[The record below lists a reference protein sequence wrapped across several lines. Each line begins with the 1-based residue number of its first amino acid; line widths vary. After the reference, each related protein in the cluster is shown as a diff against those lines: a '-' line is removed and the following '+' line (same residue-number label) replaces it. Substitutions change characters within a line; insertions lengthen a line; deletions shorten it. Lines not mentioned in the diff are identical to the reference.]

1 MVQEKQKENYMNK
14 TILGIDLG
22 VTSCGWCL
30 LERDE
35 KGNIVKFIDS
45 GVRIFNSP
53 KEPKGDTLKNAKRR
67 EKRLSRRNNLRKNRR
82 VKKLINLLLEERF
95 LSPSFVNKESH
106 TVELTH
112 LINQELGDPFEIR
125 AKALDQ
131 KISKDELSYA
141 LIHLA
146 RRRGFRSSKKSLSNE
161 EKKAQAEASEISE
174 EMKKSQCR
182 TIGEYI
188 NQKGQDPVEGKRGKY
203 LLRPLIENE
212 LDEILS
218 SQRNFG
224 NNISEELENKIKE
237 IIFYQRPL
245 KLQKD
250 KIGFCT
256 YETKKRTT
264 KYHPDAQKFV
274 IFERIKNL
282 KLIQDVANDKSR
294 LLTNSESLKL
304 LDLLLNRK
312 EMSFKEIKKELNISK
327 DDMFNYEK
335 DSDKFKGNDI
345 LTLFSKDTAT
355 DYIKLSDNEKEALL
369 NDMFTIFDEEA
380 REKRLEKQWK
390 NKFSSEKFY
399 DDIINNNTTPKY
411 LNMSLRACRRLL
423 KEMLDNPDV
432 KNSYDAKKI
441 IYPDFY
447 NKQKDDKNNDK
458 NFILKFDT
466 TRNPTVD
473 KAANQCRKIINEII
487 KEHGKPDQVN
497 IELARDLK
505 ASKKQK
511 IKMNKRNKERVKE
524 KESFKKEIENHIGKN
539 FNSLPKNEQHELL
552 DKIQLYYEPKNKGQV
567 IYPVKTENGYEISHE
582 AINLTDLLNDSQNKY
597 EVDHI
602 IPRAISMDDRLS
614 NKIISLK
621 SQNQFKLNRTPFDV
635 WGADAKFYNEY
646 FLFIK
651 EQIPHKL
658 KTFGLSTQDYIADNG
673 FNTRHLNDTRYM
685 SLFVKEQLE
694 DYFEKVLTIK
704 GGMTSIIR
712 NMIGLKTKNRDNH
725 LHHAEDAF
733 VVAFSSEKT
742 IKVAYE
748 NLRKQKGR
756 EVFKELIKSKVLNDF
771 KNHLENIIVSHE
783 QNQNIGEFLED
794 TKYGKRIVLNDK
806 VVKENNKTKNLDSA
820 EEFYVHRVN
829 IKDLAKKQIDKVTDE
844 SVKKMLENY
853 VEKNKITSEKPFSN
867 LDYLPHSNG
876 TFIKKVRIKTN
887 FGKTFK
893 KENEIKNMHQHF
905 VYSGNHHLDVWE
917 NKKTGDVK
925 PVMITNFEQ
934 KINEVYFKVGERILQ
949 TDLRKY
955 FEEINNKNEEIKNE
969 NNYLFSLK
977 INDIVCYKDEYYRI
991 QRMSIE
997 KNGSTRVYVRRTESS
1012 TTDVGIKFKDEFHNI
1027 ANKKIKEL
1035 KKKKINILGYEK

>member
-35 KGNIVKFIDS
+35 QGNIVKFIDS

-82 VKKLINLLLEERF
+82 TKKLINALLKEGF
-95 LSPSFVNKESH
+95 LSPSFVSKENH

-174 EMKKSQCR
+174 EMKKAQCR

-224 NNISEELENKIKE
+224 NNISEEFENKIKE
-237 IIFYQRPL
+237 IVFYQRPL

-250 KIGFCT
+250 KIGYCT
-256 YETKKRTT
+256 YEAKKRTT

-282 KLIQDVANDKSR
+282 KLIQDVANDKSK
-294 LLTNSESLKL
+294 LLTNDESLKL

-312 EMSFKEIKKELNISK
+312 EMSFKEIKKELNISQ

-335 DSDKFKGNDI
+335 DNDKFKGNDI
-345 LTLFSKDTAT
+345 LTLFSKDTVK
-355 DYIKLSDNEKEALL
+355 DYLKLSGDEKEALL
-369 NDMFTIFDEEA
+369 SDMFTIFDEEA
-380 REKRLEKQWK
+380 REKRLLEQWK
-390 NKFSSEKFY
+390 DKFKSEKFY
-399 DDIINNNTTPKY
+399 DDIVNNNTTQKY
-411 LNMSLRACRRLL
+411 LNISLRVCRRLL

-432 KNSYDAKKI
+432 KNSYDAKKVV
-441 IYPDFY
+441 YPDFY
-447 NKQKDDKNNDK
+447 NKQKNIEVKDK

-487 KEHGKPDQVN
+487 KTHGKPDQVN

-524 KESFKKEIENHIGKN
+524 KEEFKKEIEKHISKN
-539 FNSLPKNEQHELL
+539 FDSLPKNEQHELL

-567 IYPVKTENGYEISHE
+567 IYPVKTENGYEISRE

-597 EVDHI
+597 EIDHI

-658 KTFGLSTQDYIADNG
+658 KTFGLSTQDYITDNG

-694 DYFEKVLTIK
+694 DYFEKALTIK

-733 VVAFSSEKT
+733 IVAFSSEKT
-742 IKVAYE
+742 IKAAYE

-756 EVFKELIKSKVLNDF
+756 GVFKELIKSQVLDEF
-771 KNHLENIIVSHE
+771 QNHLDNIIVSHE

-794 TKYGKRIVLNDK
+794 TKYGKRIVLDDK
-806 VVKENNKTKNLDSA
+806 VVKENNKTKNLDSS

-829 IKDLAKKQIDKVTDE
+829 IKDLTKKQIDKVTDK
-844 SVKKMLENY
+844 SVKKTLENY
-853 VEKNKITSEKPFSN
+853 VEKNKITNDKPFSN
-867 LDYLPHSNG
+867 IDYLPHLNG

-893 KENEIKNMHQHF
+893 KENESKDMHQHF

-917 NKKTGDVK
+917 DKKTGNVK

-934 KINEVYFKVGERILQ
+934 KINDVYSKIGEKILQ
-949 TDLRKY
+949 TDLKKY
-955 FEEINNKNEEIKNE
+955 FEEINNKNEEIRNE
-969 NNYLFSLK
+969 NNYLFSLR
-977 INDIVCYKDEYYRI
+977 INDLVCYEDEYYRV
-991 QRMSIE
+991 QRMSIKKE
-997 KNGSTRVYVRRTESS
+997 KNVELYVRKTVSS
-1012 TTDVGIKFKDEFHNI
+1012 TSDVGTKFKEEFQYIN
-1027 ANKKIKEL
+1027 NKKLKDL
-1035 KKKKINILGYEK
+1035 KKNEINILGHEK

>member
-1 MVQEKQKENYMNK
+1 MIQEKQKEIYMNK

-35 KGNIVKFIDS
+35 QGNIVKFIDS

-82 VKKLINLLLEERF
+82 TKKLINVLLEEGF
-95 LSPSFVNKESH
+95 LSPIYVSKENH
-106 TVELTH
+106 KVELTH

-125 AKALDQ
+125 EKALNQ
-131 KISKDELSYA
+131 KLSKDELSYA
-141 LIHLA
+141 IIHLA

-174 EMKKSQCR
+174 EMKKAQCR

-188 NQKGQDPVEGKRGKY
+188 NQKGQEPIEGKRGKY

-218 SQRNFG
+218 CQRSFG
-224 NNISEELENKIKE
+224 NLISEEFENKIKE

-250 KIGFCT
+250 KIGYCT
-256 YETKKRTT
+256 YEAKKRTT
-264 KYHPDAQKFV
+264 KYHTDAQKFV

-282 KLIQDVANDKSR
+282 KLIQDVANEKSR
-294 LLTNSESLKL
+294 LLTDEESLKL
-304 LDLLLNRK
+304 LELLLNKK
-312 EMSFKEIKKELNISK
+312 EMTFKEIKKKLNIPENHI
-327 DDMFNYEK
+327 FNFEK

-345 LTLFSKDTAT
+345 LSLFTKSVADV
-355 DYIKLSDNEKEALL
+355 YIKLSDKEKEELL
-369 NDMFTIFDEEA
+369 NDMFTIFDEDA
-380 REKRLEKQWK
+380 REKRLINQWED
-390 NKFSSEKFY
+390 KFNSEKFY
-399 DDIINNNTTPKY
+399 EEIVNNKTTPKY

-423 KEMLDNPDV
+423 KEMLHNPDV
-432 KNSYDAKKI
+432 KNSYDAKKLV
-441 IYPDFY
+441 YPDFY
-447 NKQKDDKNNDK
+447 NKQKNETNKDK

-487 KEHGKPDQVN
+487 KTYGKPDQVN

-524 KESFKKEIENHIGKN
+524 KENFKKEIENHICKN
-539 FNSLPKNEQHELL
+539 FDSLPKNEQHELL

-567 IYPVKTENGYEISHE
+567 IYPVKTENGYEISSE

-651 EQIPHKL
+651 DQIPHKL

-733 VVAFSSEKT
+733 IIAFSSEKT
-742 IKVAYE
+742 IKAAYD
-748 NLRKQKGR
+748 NLRQQKGR
-756 EVFKELIKSKVLNDF
+756 GIFKELIKSQVLTEF
-771 KNHLENIIVSHE
+771 QTHLENIIVSHE

-806 VVKENNKTKNLDSA
+806 VVRENNKTKDLDKVD
-820 EEFYVHRVN
+820 EFYVHRVN
-829 IKDLAKKQIDKVTDE
+829 IKDITKKQIDKITDL
-844 SVKKMLENY
+844 SVKETLENY
-853 VEKNKITSEKPFSN
+853 LKKNKINGDKPFSN
-867 LDYLPHSNG
+867 LEYLPHPNG

-893 KENEIKNMHQHF
+893 KEDSAKNMHQHF
-905 VYSGNHHLDVWE
+905 VYSGNHHLDVWI
-917 NKKTGDVK
+917 NKETGDVK

-934 KINEVYFKVGERILQ
+934 KINEVYSKIGDKILK
-949 TDLRKY
+949 TDLKNY

-969 NNYLFSLK
+969 NDYLFSLR
-977 INDIVCYKDEYYRI
+977 INDIVFYEGEYNRV
-991 QRMSIE
+991 QRMSVE
-997 KNGSTRVYVRRTESS
+997 KNGSTRIYIRKTESA
-1012 TTDVGIKFKDEFHNI
+1012 TTDVGLKFKGEFHNI

-1035 KKKKINILGYEK
+1035 KKKTINILGHEK

>member
-1 MVQEKQKENYMNK
+1 MVQEKQRENYMNK

-30 LERDE
+30 LERDGQ
-35 KGNIVKFIDS
+35 GNIVKFIDS

-82 VKKLINLLLEERF
+82 IKKLINVLLEEGF
-95 LSPSFVNKESH
+95 LSPSFVSKHNHK
-106 TVELTH
+106 VELTH

-174 EMKKSQCR
+174 EMKKAQCR

-188 NQKGQDPVEGKRGKY
+188 NQKGQDSVEGKRGKY

-212 LDEILS
+212 LDEIIT

-224 NNISEELENKIKE
+224 NNISEEFENKIKE
-237 IIFYQRPL
+237 IVFYQRPL

-250 KIGFCT
+250 KIGYCT
-256 YETKKRTT
+256 YEAKKRTT

-282 KLIQDVANDKSR
+282 KLIQDVAKDKSR
-294 LLTNSESLKL
+294 LLTNDESLKL

-335 DSDKFKGNDI
+335 DNDKFKGNDI
-345 LTLFSKDTAT
+345 LTLFSKDTVK
-355 DYIKLSDNEKEALL
+355 DYLKLSDDEKEALL
-369 NDMFTIFDEEA
+369 SDMFTIFDEEA
-380 REKRLEKQWK
+380 REKRLLEQWK
-390 NKFSSEKFY
+390 DKFKSEKFY
-399 DDIINNNTTPKY
+399 DDIVNNNTTQKY

-432 KNSYDAKKI
+432 KNSYDAKKVV
-441 IYPDFY
+441 YPDFY
-447 NKQKDDKNNDK
+447 NKQKNIEVKDK

-487 KEHGKPDQVN
+487 KTHGKPDQVN

-524 KESFKKEIENHIGKN
+524 KEEFKKEIEKHIGKN
-539 FNSLPKNEQHELL
+539 FDSLPKNEQHELL

-567 IYPVKTENGYEISHE
+567 IYPVKTENGYEISRE

-597 EVDHI
+597 EIDHI

-658 KTFGLSTQDYIADNG
+658 KTFGLSTQDYITDNG

-733 VVAFSSEKT
+733 IVAFSSEKT
-742 IKVAYE
+742 IKAAYE

-756 EVFKELIKSKVLNDF
+756 GVFKELIKSQVLDEF
-771 KNHLENIIVSHE
+771 QNHLDNIIVSHE

-794 TKYGKRIVLNDK
+794 TKYGKRIVLGDK
-806 VVKENNKTKNLDSA
+806 VVKENNKTKNLKSS

-829 IKDLAKKQIDKVTDE
+829 IKDLTKKQIDKVTDE
-844 SVKKMLENY
+844 SVKKTLENY

-867 LDYLPHSNG
+867 IDYLPHLNG

-893 KENEIKNMHQHF
+893 KENESKDMHQHF

-917 NKKTGDVK
+917 DKKNGNVK

-934 KINEVYFKVGERILQ
+934 KINDVYSKIGEKILQ
-949 TDLRKY
+949 TDLKKY
-955 FEEINNKNEEIKNE
+955 FEEINNKNEEIRNE
-969 NNYLFSLK
+969 NNYLFSLR
-977 INDIVCYKDEYYRI
+977 INDLVCYEDEYYRV
-991 QRMSIE
+991 QRMSIKKE
-997 KNGSTRVYVRRTESS
+997 KNVELYVRKTVSS
-1012 TTDVGIKFKDEFHNI
+1012 NTDVNPKFKEEFQYIN
-1027 ANKKIKEL
+1027 NKKLKDL
-1035 KKKKINILGYEK
+1035 KKNTINILGHEK